1 MNGAK
6 TIIKKEL
13 HRVFYD
19 KKLIFSLFL
28 LPAILII
35 GLYSLIGQMISN
47 MSNDIEAHIS
57 SVYIVNAPKDVEA
70 LIAETGYDTTASII
84 MLEAGASIDDIKDKI
99 LNEDTDLLVVFSDDF
114 SATAAAYKN
123 QGDAIPAVDL
133 YYNSTS
139 NYSSAAYSSF
149 SETILGSLQTKL
161 LTDRFTNLELLN
173 VFQTNAEVIVNE
185 DKANGEYLAM
195 LLPYFITFMLFAGA
209 MGLGIDAITGE
220 KERGT
225 MASMLLS
232 PIKRSELVFGKL
244 VSLAIL
250 SSISAAVYAIAM
262 IIAMPMMAKTFTGG
276 EELSFVVSFSALQIL
291 QLFIIMISM
300 VYLYVSMVSFVA
312 VLAKTAKEAGTYVS
326 PLYIVVLAAGM
337 ITMFQGSMEK
347 SLSVYAI
354 PVYGNALAIQNLMT
368 NELTMVQFLLSVGGT
383 LFLGGLFTFLLTKAF
398 NSEKIMFSA

>member
-47 MSNDIEAHIS
+47 MSNDIEEHAS
-57 SVYIVNAPKDVEA
+57 SVYIVNAPQDVQD
-70 LIAETGYDTTASII
+70 LITGTGYDTSVNLI
-84 MLEAGASIDDIKDKI
+84 MLDADASLDDIKTQI
-99 LNEDTDLLVVFSDDF
+99 LNSETDLLVVFSDNF
-114 SATAAAYKN
+114 SEVAAAYRN
-123 QGDAIPAVDL
+123 QGDAIPVVDL
-133 YYNSTS
+133 FYNTTS
-139 NYSSAAYSSF
+139 DYSSAAYSNF
-149 SETILGSLQTKL
+149 SSTILGSLQTKL
-161 LTDRFTNLELLN
+161 LTDRFTNLELLQ
-173 VFQTNAEVIVNE
+173 VFQTNTEVIVNE
-185 DKANGEYLAM
+185 DKANGEYLSM

-232 PIKRSELVFGKL
+232 PIRRSELVFGKL

-262 IIAMPMMAKTFTGG
+262 IIAMPMMTKTFTGG
-276 EELSFVVSFSALQIL
+276 EEIPFVMHFSVLQIV

-326 PLYIVVLAAGM
+326 PLYIIVLAAGM

-347 SLSVYAI
+347 ALTVYAI

-368 NELTMVQFLLSVGGT
+368 NELTMTQFYLSIGGT
-383 LFLGGLFTFLLTKAF
+383 LGLGALFTFLLTKAF
-398 NSEKIMFSA
+398 NSEKVMFGA